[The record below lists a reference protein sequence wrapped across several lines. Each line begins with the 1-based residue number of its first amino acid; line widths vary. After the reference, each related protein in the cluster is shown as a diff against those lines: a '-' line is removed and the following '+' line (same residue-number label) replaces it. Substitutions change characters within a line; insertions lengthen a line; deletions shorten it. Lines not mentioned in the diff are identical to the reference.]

1 LGKWH
6 GPKKNLCGTNSFWH
20 AMAHTKACHG
30 THQGPGANLGF
41 EAWATFQMS
50 YNELRNTLWANGTG
64 QKKICAAPTRFGM
77 PWHTPR
83 HAMAHTKAPEPTLDL
98 KLGTPSKCLIMNL
111 GTHFGQ
117 MARAKKKFVRHQ
129 LVLACHGTHQDT
141 HQGPGANLGFEAWDT
156 FQMSY
161 NELRNTLWANGTGQK
176 KICAAPTRFG
186 MPWHT
191 PRHAMAPTKATEPT
205 LDLKLGT
212 PSKCLIM
219 NLGTHFGQMAWAKK
233 KFVRHQFVLAC
244 HGTHQGM
251 PWHPPRPRRQP
262 WI

>member
-1 LGKWH
+1 
-6 GPKKNLCGTNSFWH
+6 
-20 AMAHTKACHG
+20 MAHTKACH
-30 THQGPGANLGF
+30 
-41 EAWATFQMS
+41 
-50 YNELRNTLWANGTG
+50 
-64 QKKICAAPTRFGM
+64 
-77 PWHTPR
+77 
-83 HAMAHTKAPEPTLDL
+83 
-98 KLGTPSKCLIMNL
+98 
-111 GTHFGQ
+111 
-117 MARAKKKFVRHQ
+117 
-129 LVLACHGTHQDT
+129 DT

-219 NLGTHFGQMAWAKK
+219 NLGTHFGQMARAKK
-233 KFVRHQFVLAC
+233 KFVRHQLVLAC

-251 PWHPPRPRRQP
+251 PWHPPRPRSNLGFDAWDTFQMSYNELRNTLWANGTGQKKICAAPTRFGMPWHTPRHAIAPTKACHATHQGRPWHSPWHAKTPTKACQNTHQGMPKHPPRQATAP
-262 WI
+262 TKAKPLHGCVGKHAGQGH

>member
-1 LGKWH
+1 
-6 GPKKNLCGTNSFWH
+6 
-20 AMAHTKACHG
+20 MAHTKACHG
-30 THQGPGANLGF
+30 
-41 EAWATFQMS
+41 
-50 YNELRNTLWANGTG
+50 
-64 QKKICAAPTRFGM
+64 
-77 PWHTPR
+77 
-83 HAMAHTKAPEPTLDL
+83 
-98 KLGTPSKCLIMNL
+98 
-111 GTHFGQ
+111 
-117 MARAKKKFVRHQ
+117 
-129 LVLACHGTHQDT
+129 T

-191 PRHAMAPTKATEPT
+191 PRHAMAPTKAPEPT

-219 NLGTHFGQMAWAKK
+219 NLETHFGQMARAKK
-233 KFVRHQFVLAC
+233 KFVRHQLVLAC

-251 PWHPPRPRRQP
+251 PLHPPRHAMPRTKAGHGTLHGMPKHPPRHAKTPTKACQNTHQGKPRHPPRQSHCMGV
-262 WI
+262 WANMQGRATNLGL